1 MAGKATEARVI
12 LGGGNFRKNR
22 DQQGGEREKD
32 KMGKCGDLGII
43 LSQGW
48 RPIEA
53 NGKSTQDR
61 AGTEDAESQPEFES
75 RARGSRHGIQTK
87 FFFFFVLT

>member
-1 MAGKATEARVI
+1 MELKSVEIWG
-12 LGGGNFRKNR
+12 
-22 DQQGGEREKD
+22 Q
-32 KMGKCGDLGII
+32 I
-43 LSQGW
+43 LSQDW
-48 RPIEA
+48 RPIEG

-87 FFFFFVLT
+87 FFFFRLG